1 VPLNT
6 SSSRVVARGRTRNV
20 VAPERDGARPVGEP
34 GSYRN
39 QLPAVHA
46 LELDDPAAETV
57 LPDGSV
63 PPTASFCPALM
74 TFLAAT
80 TDSVA

>member
-1 VPLNT
+1 
-6 SSSRVVARGRTRNV
+6 VVAPRTWSHQNV
-20 VAPERDGARPVGEP
+20 VAPERDGGRPVGEL

-46 LELDDPAAETV
+46 LEFDDPAAETV
-57 LPDGSV
+57 LPDGSA
-63 PPTASFCPALM
+63 PPIASLCPASM

-80 TDSVA
+80 TDSVG